1 MTTQAKE
8 AMRGITKGQNT
19 RSIRFSPFSVMAFYG
34 LSGSEWWGPPTRSE
48 SSQHGPSR
56 DRRVAKRKGKMESQA
71 EKIEELEQ
79 EVASLKAER
88 QEATEEAQKAMD
100 KMAAE
105 HAAKLGKMEVEH
117 AAKLENMAVEHA
129 AKLDKMAVEHAAEL
143 DRQASIIST
152 ILHLIRIS
160 APR

>member
-1 MTTQAKE
+1 
-8 AMRGITKGQNT
+8 
-19 RSIRFSPFSVMAFYG
+19 MAFYG

-143 DRQASIIST
+143 DKANLNYQHNITLDQNKRTQM
-152 ILHLIRIS
+152 ILDCMRLQESRLRS
-160 APR
+160 DFKKATDEAR

>member
-143 DRQASIIST
+143 DKANLNYQYYT
-152 ILHLIRIS
+152 
-160 APR
+160 